1 MVLTPPGPP
10 PVVGPP
16 FQILIADDD
25 RGNRDTLADLLAS
38 RGFKVVTAADGGEAV
53 EIVRVTV
60 VHLVLVDLHM
70 PKLTGLEAV
79 EMVRQMNAL
88 LPAILM
94 TADATR
100 AVMREALQKQV
111 FSVIP
116 KPVNMNLVLSTLT
129 QALMQAYRVPAPA
142 DSNSTTNPT
151 PPGANPT

>member
-10 PVVGPP
+10 PDVGQP

-25 RGNRDTLADLLAS
+25 RGNRETLADLLTR
-38 RGFKVVTAADGGEAV
+38 RGFRTVTAADGGEAV

-79 EMVRQMNAL
+79 EMVRQMNAM

-100 AVMREALQKQV
+100 DVMRQALQKQV

-116 KPVNMNLVLSTLT
+116 KPVNINLVLQT
-129 QALMQAYRVPAPA
+129 LMQALHKAYPPAGPA
-142 DSNSTTNPT
+142 TPGNVIPT
-151 PPGANPT
+151 PPTEDAR

>member
-16 FQILIADDD
+16 FQILVADDD
-25 RGNRDTLADLLAS
+25 RGNRETLADLLAR
-38 RGFKVVTAADGGEAV
+38 RGFKVVTAAD
-53 EIVRVTV
+53 
-60 VHLVLVDLHM
+60 
-70 PKLTGLEAV
+70 GLEAV

-100 AVMREALQKQV
+100 DVMRQALEKQV

-116 KPVNMNLVLSTLT
+116 KPVNMNLVLQTLT
-129 QALMQAYRVPAPA
+129 QALLQAYRVQPAPN
-142 DSNSTTNPT
+142 SNPQ